1 MEQKKESL
9 QELSLNT
16 MEKISGGS
24 IQKKYQYCKQC
35 GKTQLFAV
43 SSNGIAVCTA
53 CHKRA

>member
-9 QELSLNT
+9 QELSLDT
-16 MEKISGGS
+16 MEIISGGS
-24 IQKKYQYCKQC
+24 IQKKNQYCKQC